1 MRREL
6 AALARPPTRAIEPCT
21 LPEASN
27 FSNPHDKDS
36 VHKGS
41 SRLNLCSGFM
51 ASGSG
56 LRIKLN
62 KGLWFT

>member
-41 SRLNLCSGFM
+41 SRLKFVLWVYGVGF
-51 ASGSG
+51 
-56 LRIKLN
+56 RVED
-62 KGLWFT
+62 